1 MSNGHM
7 DVEVE
12 TILRGEGN
20 QTSNL
25 VVTMIA
31 TKRQMKPGSRQ
42 NHEYHDKNLVADSKP
57 VDRGTSLGCVAWL
70 RPGARWLGLREP
82 CLFYFYSLGWSMT

>member
-1 MSNGHM
+1 MSDGHV

-25 VVTMIA
+25 VVTNNDCNQA
-31 TKRQMKPGSRQ
+31 SD
-42 NHEYHDKNLVADSKP
+42 ENLVADKMIAT
-57 VDRGTSLGCVAWL
+57 TSTTMRTW
-70 RPGARWLGLREP
+70 
-82 CLFYFYSLGWSMT
+82 

>member
-1 MSNGHM
+1 MYTLEGEEDVKSGVDDINHDRKGGVILCDRHV

-25 VVTMIA
+25 A
-31 TKRQMKPGSRQ
+31 KG
-42 NHEYHDKNLVADSKP
+42 
-57 VDRGTSLGCVAWL
+57 
-70 RPGARWLGLREP
+70 
-82 CLFYFYSLGWSMT
+82 